1 MKAIII
7 EDEQSAAD
15 NLSFLLRSVAPDIE
29 VVTAIETVSEAI
41 AYFKENQ
48 TYDLVFMDIHL
59 ADGNSFEIVQEV
71 EPTAPIIFT
80 TAYDQY
86 AIQAFKFNSIDYLLK
101 PIREA
106 DLKHAVLKFRDKH
119 QKTQVSPAQIEAL
132 MRLVSPPPKT
142 YRSSFL
148 VQKRETYLPV
158 ASGDFAFFFI
168 QNGVVRGTTTDH
180 QTYSFHEKLE
190 DLEND
195 LDPALF
201 FRANRQYLIQRSAIQ
216 SLQTYFNG
224 RLVVNL
230 RPSVQDQVIV
240 SKANV
245 PRLKA
250 WLENEANPD
259 GA

>member
-7 EDEQSAAD
+7 EDEQSAAE
-15 NLSFLLRSVAPDIE
+15 NLSFLLQAVAPDIHIVE
-29 VVTAIETVSEAI
+29 SIETVSDAI
-41 AYFKENQ
+41 AFFKEDNA
-48 TYDLVFMDIHL
+48 YDLVFMDIHL
-59 ADGNSFEIVQEV
+59 ADGNSFEIVREV
-71 EPTAPIIFT
+71 EPKAPIIFT

-106 DLKHAVLKFRDKH
+106 ELQQAILKFRDKNR
-119 QKTQVSPAQIEAL
+119 KTLVSPEQIEAL
-132 MRLVSPPPKT
+132 MRLVGTPKKT
-142 YRSSFL
+142 FRSSFL
-148 VQKRETYLPV
+148 VQKKDTYLPV

-168 QNGVVRGTTTDH
+168 QNGVVKGTTADN
-180 QTYSFHEKLE
+180 QTYSFQEKLE
-190 DLEND
+190 DLENE

-201 FRANRQYLIQRSAIQ
+201 FRANRQYLIQRSAIL

-230 RPSVQDQVIV
+230 QPQVKDQVIV

-245 PRLKA
+245 FKLKA
-250 WLENEANPD
+250 WLTD
-259 GA
+259 GLNVSP